1 MAGGERPWKPEQT
14 AVRRRLSI
22 ALASLFV
29 AALVAPTAQGATRV
43 YSFQDNPA
51 PWPEH
56 LAIELG
62 VLYKNKQRHGPYTPR
77 NVSYDGW
84 VPISCNPPVGP
95 AAAGFSTGNTSVK
108 LIKGSFTDP
117 VSSDIPSTASPPGHI
132 RASFTGTV
140 IKKKRKG
147 EKLRVNGSV
156 SIFDFSLPALGQ
168 YNCTSGGQVPYSA
181 TPCRPYGGQRPP
193 YIKPGLPVCFGG
205 P

>member
-1 MAGGERPWKPEQT
+1 MRRP
-14 AVRRRLSI
+14 LSI
-22 ALASLFV
+22 SLASLFV
-29 AALVAPTAQGATRV
+29 AALMAPTAQGATRI
-43 YSFQDNPA
+43 YSFQDYQRATPY
-51 PWPEH
+51 PEH
-56 LAIELG
+56 LAIELA
-62 VLYKNKQRHGPYTPR
+62 VFYKNKQRHGPYTPR
-77 NVSYDGW
+77 LVGYDGW
-84 VPISCNPPVGP
+84 VPISCNPSVSP
-95 AAAGFSTGNTSVK
+95 AAAGFSTGNTYVK

-156 SIFDFSLPALGQ
+156 SIFDFSSPALGQ

-181 TPCRPYGGQRPP
+181 TPCRPYGAQRPP